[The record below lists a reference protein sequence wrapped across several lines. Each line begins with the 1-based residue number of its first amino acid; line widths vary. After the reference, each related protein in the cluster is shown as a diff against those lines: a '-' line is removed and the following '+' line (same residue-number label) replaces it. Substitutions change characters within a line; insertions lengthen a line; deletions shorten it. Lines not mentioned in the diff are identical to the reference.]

1 MTEMISTAQA
11 AGRTGDR
18 MVLDCS
24 VLQAADRFDAWTEA
38 VSQSFVPLVA
48 QPKERH
54 GAPTFQGQLISQSVG
69 QAEINTVSGSAMSVH
84 RSRRSIAQ
92 HNPGHIKIG
101 LQLSGYSVISQDDRD
116 AALAPGDFAIYDT
129 TRPYTLDFDSAF
141 AMFVVMVP
149 AELLRIDRRTLST
162 VTASRFSGRRG
173 LGAVTSS
180 MLREMSRQLDE
191 QPLAS
196 GLPLSDAVLDLI
208 TATVSERLEPIGGDD
223 DASRRRVLHLQV
235 EKFIADRLGDP
246 TLTVSTIAGAH
257 NVSVRYLQKLFEEH
271 HTTVRGWIR
280 ARRLEQCRRDLGSTG
295 LSRRSISTIGAGW
308 GFTDAAA
315 FARAFR
321 AEFGVSPSEYRHA
334 MFASEGAP
342 SQLSA
347 TPPFTE

>member
-1 MTEMISTAQA
+1 MISTAQTP
-11 AGRTGDR
+11 GRAGDR

-24 VLQAADRFDAWTEA
+24 ALETADRFDAWTEA
-38 VSQSFVPLVA
+38 VNHSFVPLVA
-48 QPKERH
+48 HPKERH

-69 QAEINTVSGSAMSVH
+69 QAEINTVSGSAMSV
-84 RSRRSIAQ
+84 RRDQRSIAQ

-162 VTASRFSGRRG
+162 VTASRFSGRLG

-191 QPLAS
+191 RPLSS

-208 TATVSERLEPIGGDD
+208 TATVSERLDPVGGD
-223 DASRRRVLHLQV
+223 DASRRGVLRLQI
-235 EKFIADRLGDP
+235 EKYIADRLSDP
-246 TLTVSTIAGAH
+246 MLTVTAIAGAH

-271 HTTVRGWIR
+271 HTTVREWIR
-280 ARRLEQCRRDLGSTG
+280 ARRLEQCRRDLGTVG
-295 LSRRSISTIGAGW
+295 LSPRPISAIGAGW

-334 MFASEGAP
+334 MLAPEGAP
-342 SQLSA
+342 TQLVG

>member
-1 MTEMISTAQA
+1 MTEMIRTAQA

-24 VLQAADRFDAWTEA
+24 ALQATDRFDAWTEA
-38 VSQSFVPLVA
+38 VNHSFVPLVA

-54 GAPTFQGQLISQSVG
+54 GAPTFQGRLISQSVG
-69 QAEINTVSGSAMSVH
+69 QAEINIVSGSAMSVH
-84 RSRRSIAQ
+84 RNQRSIAR

-101 LQLSGYSVISQDDRD
+101 LQLHGYSVISQDDRD

-149 AELLRIDRRTLST
+149 AELLRIDRRTLAT

-180 MLREMSRQLDE
+180 MLLEMSRQLNE

-196 GLPLSDAVLDLI
+196 GLSLSDAVLDLI
-208 TATVSERLEPIGGDD
+208 TATVSERLEPVGGGD
-223 DASRRRVLHLQV
+223 DASRRRALRLHV
-235 EKFIADRLGDP
+235 ESYIADRLSDP
-246 TLTVSTIAGAH
+246 TLTVTAIAAAH
-257 NVSVRYLQKLFEEH
+257 NVSVRHLQKLFEEH
-271 HTTVRGWIR
+271 QTTASAWIR
-280 ARRLEQCRRDLGSTG
+280 TRRLEQCRRDLGAIG
-295 LSRRSISTIGAGW
+295 LDRRPISMIGASW

-321 AEFGVSPSEYRHA
+321 AEFGV
-334 MFASEGAP
+334 
-342 SQLSA
+342 LSYY
-347 TPPFTE
+347 